1 MSGRFKGQV
10 AWVSGSTKGIGQ
22 GAAELFAREGAA
34 VAVIGRNAEDGN
46 SVVENIVENGGK
58 AIFIPC
64 DATDSGQI
72 AQSIDETVRAFGGLN
87 ILVNN
92 AANILVKMLHETS
105 EQEWDYFMNLNVKSI
120 FFSFKYAFEHLVKNE
135 KSYVVNVGSINSFIG
150 NDRVPVYTAS
160 KGAVLQLS
168 RSIALDYAR
177 YGIRCNCVCPGITY
191 TPLLK
196 YHMDQDG
203 HFEENLKER
212 VKRVPLG
219 HALSIYDVA
228 KSILYFSCEDS
239 AGITATSLIVDG
251 GLLGAG
257 EWNTDQYRV

>member
-1 MSGRFKGQV
+1 MSRRLEGQV

-22 GAAELFAREGAA
+22 GVVELFAKEGAS
-34 VAVIGRNAEDGN
+34 VAVLGRSEEEGN
-46 SVVENIVENGGK
+46 SVTRNIVENGGK
-58 AIFIPC
+58 AIFIQC
-64 DATDSGQI
+64 DVTDSKQI
-72 AQSIDETVRAFGGLN
+72 KHSIDKTLQTFGNLN

-105 EQEWDYFMNLNVKSI
+105 EQEWDDLMNLNVKSI
-120 FFSFKYAFEHLVKNE
+120 FYSFKYAFESLIKNE

-150 NDRVPVYTAS
+150 NDKVPVYTTS

-168 RSIALDYAR
+168 RSIGLDYAR

-196 YHMDQDG
+196 YHMGQNGDADDNIQ
-203 HFEENLKER
+203 NR
-212 VKRVPLG
+212 VRRVPLG
-219 HALSIYDVA
+219 SALSIHDVA

-251 GLLGAG
+251 GLLGAA
-257 EWNTDQYRV
+257 EWDVEKVK